1 MPDKKNN
8 EMPVEEIPDIYDRRT
23 LNQMYREIPL
33 KDTTSRLLRK
43 YFAAMANL
51 YGIIPLPEA
60 YKIAKHFSP
69 RSFSEEEFFDFAEI
83 ARHEDGNYGVL
94 GAENLYTDG
103 RPSAP
108 HDREIVNLDL
118 MESVRT
124 DKIAYYDT
132 KEFQRGKAYYIPSTK
147 EEFLAYTDE
156 FYIEATPEYTA
167 FDRFLRARYAPKKNI
182 IGVDFAVKMMFVL
195 IRIDVDMDTLMDKFA
210 FYGFKLQGGDDIRR
224 FGELY
229 QNYVNHARLFSN
241 CGYTPNELQ
250 AMKPPEYY
258 KNATISIGEN
268 MRAML
273 ENGELDIYDL
283 RRSIMEQEFPNE
295 RMRDSLLEQIDEI
308 MAGRSPS
315 AKSKKIGRNEPCPC
329 GSGKKYKKC
338 CGR

>member
-1 MPDKKNN
+1 MPDKKND

-69 RSFSEEEFFDFAEI
+69 RSFSEEEFFSFAEI

-118 MESVRT
+118 MEPVRT

-132 KEFQRGKAYYIPSTK
+132 KEFQYGKTYYIPSTK
-147 EEFLAYTDE
+147 EDLLAYVDE
-156 FYIEATPEYTA
+156 YYVEVTPEYTA
-167 FDRFLRARYAPKKNI
+167 FDRFLRAHYAPPKKI
-182 IGVDFAVKMMFVL
+182 IGVDLAVKALFIA
-195 IRIDVDMDTLMDKFA
+195 IRIDVDMNTLMDDFA
-210 FYGFKLQGGDDIRR
+210 LYGFILRDDDDFAR
-224 FGELY
+224 FAELY
-229 QNYVNHARLFSN
+229 QNHVNNARLFSN
-241 CGYTPNELQ
+241 CGYTPNEIR
-250 AMKPPEYY
+250 AMQPTEYD
-258 KNATISIGEN
+258 KNATISIGKN

-295 RMRDSLLEQIDEI
+295 RMRESLLAQIDEI
-308 MAGRSPS
+308 LAGRSLP
-315 AKSKKIGRNEPCPC
+315 AKSRKVGRNEPCPC